1 MECSDQSEQRR
12 QFQTI
17 TGNLRGT
24 TLGLLPCQQVGISIL
39 PQTIIKIRT
48 FQE

>member
-1 MECSDQSEQRR
+1 MECSHQSEQRR

-24 TLGLLPCQQVGISIL
+24 TLGLLPCQQVDISIL
-39 PQTIIKIRT
+39 PQATIKIRT